1 MQTLISGGNDTTVV
15 SLTWALS
22 LVLNNHDTLKKAQQE
37 LDIQV
42 GKERLVNEQD
52 IGKLVY
58 LQAIVKETLRLY
70 PPGPLGGLRQF
81 TEDCTLGGYH
91 VSKGTRLIMNLSK
104 IQKDPRIWSNPTEFQ
119 PERFLTTH
127 KDVDPRGKHFEFI
140 PFGASQRVCPGIT
153 FGLQILHLTLASFLH
168 AFEFSTPSNEQVDM
182 QESLGLTNMK
192 STPLEVLIS
201 PRLSSCSLYN

>member
-22 LVLNNHDTLKKAQQE
+22 LVLNNRDTLKKAQQE

-81 TEDCTLGGYH
+81 TEDCILGGYH

-104 IQKDPRIWSNPTEFQ
+104 IQKNPRIWSNPTEFQ

-140 PFGASQRVCPGIT
+140 PFGAGRRVCPGIT
-153 FGLQILHLTLASFLH
+153 FDLQILHLTLASFLH
-168 AFEFSTPSNEQVDM
+168 AFEFSTPSNE
-182 QESLGLTNMK
+182 
-192 STPLEVLIS
+192 
-201 PRLSSCSLYN
+201 